1 MPISIVVGAQYG
13 SEGKGKV
20 AHYIAET
27 ERACAVVR
35 VGGPNSGHTAYDTHG
50 RKFIFQQLPTAAL
63 LREPQCVLSAGSYID
78 VTRLFQEIAFA
89 RFDTTRLKID
99 PMAVIITESHRLR
112 ECDAHLNASI
122 GSTQTGTGAAV
133 VDRVQRVP
141 TLIFAKDVEVLRP
154 YLADSK
160 EYLSRMLLR
169 DGRVVIEGT
178 QGFGLSVL
186 HGGYYPY
193 ATSRDTTAAG
203 FLAEVGLSPLAV
215 DDIVLVARAFPIR
228 VPGNSGPL
236 PNEIDWDV
244 VTAESNAVARLEEV
258 TSVTKKVRRVARF
271 DADIVKAAIQSNMPT
286 RLVLNHADYFD
297 RRGNGRSI
305 SRAIEA
311 QIASIEERIGRSVDL
326 IGTSGTHL
334 FQRPNGRAVRTA

>member
-1 MPISIVVGAQYG
+1 
-13 SEGKGKV
+13 
-20 AHYIAET
+20 
-27 ERACAVVR
+27 
-35 VGGPNSGHTAYDTHG
+35 
-50 RKFIFQQLPTAAL
+50 
-63 LREPQCVLSAGSYID
+63 
-78 VTRLFQEIAFA
+78 
-89 RFDTTRLKID
+89 
-99 PMAVIITESHRLR
+99 MAVIITESHRLR

-133 VDRVQRVP
+133 VDRVQRTP
-141 TLIFAKDVEVLRP
+141 SLIFAKDNELLKP
-154 YLADSK
+154 YLTDSK
-160 EYLSRMLLR
+160 EYLASKLSQG
-169 DGRVVIEGT
+169 GRVVIEGT
-178 QGFGLSVL
+178 QGFGLSLL
-186 HGGYYPY
+186 HGGHYPY

-244 VTAESNAVARLEEV
+244 VTTESHSVARLEEV

-271 DADIVKAAIQSNMPT
+271 DAAVVKAAIQSNTPT
-286 RLVLNHADYFD
+286 RMVLNHADYFD
-297 RRGNGRSI
+297 KRGNGGSI

-311 QIASIEERIGRSVDL
+311 QVAAIEERIGRSVDL

-334 FQRPNGRAVRTA
+334 SRRLSSRAIRTA

>member
-1 MPISIVVGAQYG
+1 
-13 SEGKGKV
+13 
-20 AHYIAET
+20 
-27 ERACAVVR
+27 
-35 VGGPNSGHTAYDTHG
+35 
-50 RKFIFQQLPTAAL
+50 
-63 LREPQCVLSAGSYID
+63 
-78 VTRLFQEIAFA
+78 
-89 RFDTTRLKID
+89 
-99 PMAVIITESHRLR
+99 MAVIITESHRLR
-112 ECDAHLNASI
+112 ERDAQLNASI

-133 VDRVQRVP
+133 VDRVQRTP
-141 TLIFAKDVEVLRP
+141 TLSFAKDVELLKP

-160 EYLSRMLLR
+160 EYLARTLVR
-169 DGRVVIEGT
+169 GGRVVIEGT

-186 HGGYYPY
+186 HGGHYPY

-236 PNEIDWDV
+236 PKEIDWDI
-244 VTAESNAVARLEEV
+244 VTAESHSAGRLEEV

-271 DADIVKAAIQSNMPT
+271 DADIVKAAIQSNLPT

-297 RRGNGRSI
+297 RRGSGGSI
-305 SRAIEA
+305 SRVIEA

-334 FQRPNGRAVRTA
+334 LQRPNSRAVRTA